1 MSSFPLNRAPHVRC
15 RDHDAALSGIGD
27 AVHGQDHDATP
38 DPCMHRIG
46 PMRRFAGSRL
56 RPFHAPGRPDARRGT
71 SGFGGL
77 RFRSS
82 LVRALASSGSRV
94 RVLVLPTG
102 PAQARELLKDR
113 KVQLAIIRNEG
124 TIPSNVRAVA
134 ILDSDPIAIVAPKA
148 AKIANLREL
157 ANETIGLIGPPSA
170 NADLMA
176 AFRQHYRGKFA
187 AVEIPPGP
195 GHVAAALNTKQ
206 VDAVLFL
213 APTTRAAVVSEGWA
227 VVRRATGKSLEFV
240 PIDDAEAIAASFP
253 AYEEAEI
260 PAGQLGGAPPV
271 LAEAVDSLQVST
283 YLVADEFVDAALM
296 AALTRYLFENRQK
309 LVADAPVASLM
320 KAAST
325 DKDAVIP
332 AHAASTTYFDGEE
345 ETFMERYLDWLWIG
359 PMVAGG
365 VFSALIGLW
374 RFLGFSKGSAHPD
387 LLERGPAVI
396 HSIRAASSLDEL
408 DAIRAR
414 IDAVVGRLSLDTV
427 EANSKIATSMQSM
440 VWSSI
445 SIAWYR
451 KSA

>member
-1 MSSFPLNRAPHVRC
+1 MGNTTQRRILASIGLGLCVGLLVLAYGHFTRPV
-15 RDHDAALSGIGD
+15 ALTLAVGPSGSED
-27 AVHGQDHDATP
+27 SD
-38 DPCMHRIG
+38 
-46 PMRRFAGSRL
+46 FAQ
-56 RPFHAPGRPDARRGT
+56 
-71 SGFGGL
+71 
-77 RFRSS
+77 S
-82 LVRALASSGSRV
+82 LVRALASSGARV
-94 RVLVLPTG
+94 RVSVLPTAG

-124 TIPSNVRAVA
+124 AVPSNVRAVA
-134 ILDSDPIAIVAPKA
+134 ILHSDPIAIVAPKA

-187 AVEIPPGP
+187 AIEIPPGP

-213 APTTRAAVVSEGWA
+213 APTARAAVVSEGWA

-271 LAEAVDSLQVST
+271 PAEAVDSLQVST
-283 YLVADEFVDAALM
+283 YLVADESVDAALM
-296 AALTRYLFENRQK
+296 AELTRFLFENRQK
-309 LVADAPVASLM
+309 LVPDAPVASLM

-332 AHAASTTYFDGEE
+332 AHAASATYFDGEE

-374 RFLGFSKGSAHPD
+374 RFLGFSRGSAHPD
-387 LLERGPAVI
+387 LLERVPAVI
-396 HSIRAASSLDEL
+396 DSIRTASSLDEL

-427 EANSKIATSMQSM
+427 EGKLEDSNVNAINGVVVYLDRLVSEKRLSLEARGSANTTKP
-440 VWSSI
+440 
-445 SIAWYR
+445 
-451 KSA
+451 